1 MNVTNFH
8 PFERKKECHRR
19 FDLVE
24 SIWCSLHSFDYRV
37 SIRSGT
43 DSIAK
48 VSNIRIS
55 KEKIRVENHLL
66 PFFEES
72 ELCLLLAL

>member
-1 MNVTNFH
+1 LLNLSGAVYIALTTVY
-8 PFERKKECHRR
+8 
-19 FDLVE
+19 L
-24 SIWCSLHSFDYRV
+24 
-37 SIRSGT
+37 SGT
-43 DSIAK
+43 DSTAK

-55 KEKIRVENHLL
+55 KDKIRVENHLL